1 MYERWAIQGLDRV
14 ASPALLVRPRVV
26 EQNVERMIDLC
37 GGPKRLRPHV
47 KTHKMDEVMRIQL
60 SAGIDKFKAST
71 IAEVEMCLAAGAQDV
86 LLAYSPVGPSP
97 DRLIQL
103 AEAYPDARLSF
114 LADDEAAL
122 LAIIKRCVKT
132 EVPLGV
138 FVDFDCGMGR
148 TGTSSV
154 EDVVRIT
161 QLVCSSAGLSFEG
174 VHAYDGHVR
183 EPNPAARR
191 EMWSQAMG
199 TVERALAEL
208 AEAGHL
214 VPAVVGGGS
223 PTFGFH
229 ARLREWQCSPGTSL
243 FWDHGYK
250 SAYPEL
256 PFGNAAAVLT
266 RVISKPGTN
275 RLCLDLG
282 HKAVASEGPLN
293 KRIHLIGL
301 EHAHFVSHS
310 EEHLVLEAEDAD
322 QFQAGDHLLGI
333 PFHICPTVA
342 LYREAT
348 LIRNAEVT
356 GETWEVTARNRSLTI

>member
-1 MYERWAIQGLDRV
+1 MGDPWVIEGLGRI
-14 ASPALLVRPRVV
+14 ASPALLLQPCVV

-37 GGPKRLRPHV
+37 GGARRLRPHV
-47 KTHKMDEVMRIQL
+47 KTHKMDEVVRMQI

-71 IAEVEMCLAAGAQDV
+71 IAEVEMCLTAGARDV

-97 DRLIQL
+97 DRLIRL

-122 LAIIKRCVKT
+122 LAISQRLVKT
-132 EVPLGV
+132 KVPLGV

-154 EDVVRIT
+154 EAVVGIT
-161 QLVCSSAGLSFEG
+161 KLICSSAGLSFEG

-191 EMWSQAMG
+191 EMWSQAMT
-199 TVERALAEL
+199 TVDGALAEL
-208 AEAGHL
+208 AAAGHP

-243 FWDHGYK
+243 FWDHGYET
-250 SAYPEL
+250 AYPEL
-256 PFGNAAAVLT
+256 PFSHAAAVLT
-266 RVISKPGTN
+266 RVISKPGTH

-282 HKAVASEGPLN
+282 HKAIASEGPPDR
-293 KRIHLIGL
+293 RIHLRGL
-301 EHAHFVSHS
+301 EHAHVVGHS
-310 EEHLVLEAEDAD
+310 EEHMVLECENAEKY
-322 QFQAGDHLLGI
+322 QVGDPLLGI

-342 LYREAT
+342 LYSEAT
-348 LIRNAEVT
+348 LVRDAKVT
-356 GETWEVTARNRSLTI
+356 RETWEVTARNRSLTI